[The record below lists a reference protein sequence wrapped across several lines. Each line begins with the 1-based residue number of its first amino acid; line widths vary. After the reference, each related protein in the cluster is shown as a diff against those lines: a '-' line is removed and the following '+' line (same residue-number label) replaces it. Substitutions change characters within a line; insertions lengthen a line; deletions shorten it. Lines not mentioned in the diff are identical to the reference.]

1 MIDDG
6 RAKELIWDTL
16 TRMLL
21 GGISLSDAVDV
32 ILDDMTISVY
42 CNLYSEEDIKA
53 ISHPYR
59 RDYGHYFCDNP
70 AIKSDFCV
78 RKFNVP
84 TLNF

>member
-1 MIDDG
+1 MITED

-16 TRMLL
+16 IRMLL

-32 ILDDMTISVY
+32 ILDDMTMGVY
-42 CNLYSEEDIKA
+42 CDLYSEEDIKE

-59 RDYGHYFCDNP
+59 RDYCHYFVTTP
-70 AIKSDFCV
+70 VIKSDFCV
-78 RKFNVP
+78 RKNNVP